1 MEIDADEFKK
11 NLEKALEEQSGL
23 RMNEQNEIP
32 FEQLFTEEFMQLY
45 TEFDSFEALLEA
57 SQWDVKDEDDF
68 EAIPEDAFDTYVD
81 EHTDFPSWEV
91 MSQTAAQRFLER
103 QFN

>member
-1 MEIDADEFKK
+1 MDIDAGKFKR
-11 NLEKALEEQSGL
+11 NIEKALEEESGL

-57 SQWDVKDEDDF
+57 TVRS
-68 EAIPEDAFDTYVD
+68 A
-81 EHTDFPSWEV
+81 
-91 MSQTAAQRFLER
+91 R
-103 QFN
+103 